1 METNFE
7 LKGLIYS
14 KYGKETVLADK
25 LGWPRQRLN
34 KITTGRKTPN
44 IEELNEL
51 AQALDEP
58 VDRML
63 HIFLRKKSPNGQ
75 LSA

>member
-25 LGWPRQRLN
+25 LGWTRQRLN

-58 VDRML
+58 VDRMM
-63 HIFLRKKSPNGQ
+63 HIFLPKKSPNGQ